1 MAPRARFHPELLSL
15 ASGSWVSLLPR
26 REDMQIPL
34 RVSCQD
40 FFWDVPNYSLGICRR
55 SWTVFILHCYFGES
69 AVPCLFSPCFFS
81 LFSLFGIQR
90 LSMAGERLI
99 NILPAAPGR
108 VLGAGVVF
116 LVRPLCCIVTG
127 AELRALRRRSGSSFG
142 HLTSMIYL
150 PQQCSWGCSLLFRT
164 CLAK

>member
-1 MAPRARFHPELLSL
+1 MPNFTLSCSAWLQAPGCHCCPGVRTCRYLSACPAKIFFGMCQTTLLVFAGGVGL
-15 ASGSWVSLLPR
+15 YLYYIVILG
-26 REDMQIPL
+26 
-34 RVSCQD
+34 RV
-40 FFWDVPNYSLGICRR
+40 
-55 SWTVFILHCYFGES
+55 

-150 PQQCSWGCSLLFRT
+150 PQRCSWGCSLLFRT